1 MTDPLFG
8 SIWGSQNT
16 IHIRDDRNASSE
28 DPRITVAIDEVAG
41 VDLNLVQLSKLIA
54 TLKQA
59 HDSMTARKEQAFLN
73 RTLPLF

>member
-8 SIWGSQNT
+8 SITGSQST
-16 IHIRDDRNASSE
+16 IHIRDDREASPE
-28 DPRITVAIDEVAG
+28 DPLVKLELAAPGVA
-41 VDLNLVQLSKLIA
+41 LNLAQLAKLIA

-59 HDSMTARKEQAFLN
+59 QDSMIARKEQAFLN

>member
-8 SIWGSQNT
+8 SITDSQST
-16 IHIRDDRNASSE
+16 IHIRDDREALPE
-28 DPRITVAIDEVAG
+28 DPRVRLEMNDPSVG
-41 VDLNLVQLSKLIA
+41 LNLMQLAKLIV

-59 HDSMTARKEQAFLN
+59 QDSMIARKEQAFSN